1 MRLIDTELTITI
13 EASSKDMFSIKVHP
27 GRTKVRDVMEQIE
40 RKLEVPSKDQTLYFG
55 KTRLSDTPMKG
66 LPHKLICSPKPT
78 LLVHVPECIQVTL
91 VDQNGKTIVMN
102 VDKEKGLKALME
114 EISLRIN
121 LQENEEAILY
131 FKGRQLCPS
140 KDKGTLTSLG
150 LSTGSRLE
158 LKVEI
163 LFIEIKVW
171 FWDGSPSISV
181 RCSPQET
188 FKDLMKNIGKKG
200 KKGKAPRHEGAVFAV
215 NERVFDPDQDQGCL
229 QGTTSRYF
237 LKSFRNVC
245 ALEHIWYRTIFSYRN
260 SWS

>member
-40 RKLEVPSKDQTLYFG
+40 RKLEVPYKEQSLYLG
-55 KTRLSDTPMKG
+55 KTRLSETPMKG

-78 LLVHVPECIQVTL
+78 LLVNVPECIQLTL
-91 VDQNGKTIVMN
+91 VDQNGKTIVIN
-102 VDKEKGLKALME
+102 VDKEKSLKALME
-114 EISLRIN
+114 EISTRIN
-121 LQENEEAILY
+121 LQENEKAILY
-131 FKGRQLCPS
+131 FKGRKLCPS

-171 FWDGSPSISV
+171 FLDGSPSISV

-188 FKDLMKNIGKKG
+188 FKDLLNNVG
-200 KKGKAPRHEGAVFAV
+200 KKGKARRHERAVFAV
-215 NERVFDPDQDQGCL
+215 DERVFDPDQDQGSL
-229 QGTTSRYF
+229 QGTTSCYF
-237 LKSFRNVC
+237 LKSFRN
-245 ALEHIWYRTIFSYRN
+245 A
-260 SWS
+260 

>member
-1 MRLIDTELTITI
+1 MIDTELTITI
-13 EASSKDMFSIKVHP
+13 EASSKDMFSIKIHP

-40 RKLEVPSKDQTLYFG
+40 RKLEVPNKDQKLYFG
-55 KTRLSDTPMKG
+55 KTRLSDTPRKC
-66 LPHKLICSPKPT
+66 LPHKLICNPKPT
-78 LLVHVPECIQVTL
+78 LLVIVPECIQVIL
-91 VDQNGKTIVMN
+91 VDQNEKAIVIN
-102 VDKEKGLKALME
+102 VDKEKGLGALIE
-114 EISLRIN
+114 EISPRIN

-171 FWDGSPSISV
+171 FSDGSPSISV

-200 KKGKAPRHEGAVFAV
+200 KAPSHEGAVFAV
-215 NERVFDPDQDQGCL
+215 NERVFDPDQDL
-229 QGTTSRYF
+229 SSMQGTTSCYF
-237 LKSFRNVC
+237 LKSLRNAMLLYAV
-245 ALEHIWYRTIFSYRN
+245 AHKKSHRTPCGHEDC
-260 SWS
+260 